1 MFAPPSGAWLPQKIP
16 EAPHRREV
24 LEQKDASCSMFALH
38 LVLAALPAV
47 PKTILAE
54 SRDEWRRRV
63 VPPSIKDTKHNF
75 ANSLQASSPFK
86 TQELLLIENVPPAS
100 ACGRF
105 SIKSNAHFASIVFL
119 CFAGGSPF
127 VVVINIINLALPCG
141 QGLATFAEED
151 NEGGINVAKP
161 LPLFPLFPVLHR
173 PIIHSGTIID
183 AFK

>member
-1 MFAPPSGAWLPQKIP
+1 MLQVPRDP
-16 EAPHRREV
+16 
-24 LEQKDASCSMFALH
+24 ASIQM
-38 LVLAALPAV
+38 VLAAIRLPFWNALLKV
-47 PKTILAE
+47 LPRAGAAAARTGLKRSEARRICTKGSAKLRTTINM
-54 SRDEWRRRV
+54 D
-63 VPPSIKDTKHNF
+63 PPSKHKKRRE
-75 ANSLQASSPFK
+75 S
-86 TQELLLIENVPPAS
+86 T

-173 PIIHSGTIID
+173 PTIHSGTIID

>member
-75 ANSLQASSPFK
+75 AKSLQARSPFT

-127 VVVINIINLALPCG
+127 VVVINLALPCG

-173 PIIHSGTIID
+173 PTIHSGTIID